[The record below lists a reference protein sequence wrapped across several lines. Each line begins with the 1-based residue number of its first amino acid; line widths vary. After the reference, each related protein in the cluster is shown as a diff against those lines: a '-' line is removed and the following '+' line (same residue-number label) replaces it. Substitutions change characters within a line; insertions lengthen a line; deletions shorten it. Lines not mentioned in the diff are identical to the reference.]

1 MNGKKTQNLIF
12 YSDPSHS
19 WLKVSKWDLQAL
31 NIADKIS
38 TYSYMNGN
46 NAYLEEDC
54 DAEIYLNA
62 LKNAGLSYNIEEKVS
77 GYDQSVIRSYN
88 SYQFM
93 G

>member
-1 MNGKKTQNLIF
+1 MNSKKTQNLIF
-12 YSDPSHS
+12 YSDSLHG
-19 WLKVSKWDLQAL
+19 WLKVSKWDLQVL

-46 NAYLEEDC
+46 NVYLEEDC

-62 LKNAGLSYNIEEKVS
+62 LKNVGLNYKIGEKVS
-77 GYDQSVIRSYN
+77 RNDQSVIRSYN

>member
-1 MNGKKTQNLIF
+1 MNGKKTQNLIV
-12 YSDPSHS
+12 YSDPSHA
-19 WLKVSKWDLQAL
+19 WLKVSKWDLQVL

-46 NAYLEEDC
+46 NVYLEEDC
-54 DAEIYLNA
+54 DAGIYLNA
-62 LKNAGLSYNIEEKVS
+62 LKNVGLNYKIGEKVS
-77 GYDQSVIRSYN
+77 RNDQSVIRSYN